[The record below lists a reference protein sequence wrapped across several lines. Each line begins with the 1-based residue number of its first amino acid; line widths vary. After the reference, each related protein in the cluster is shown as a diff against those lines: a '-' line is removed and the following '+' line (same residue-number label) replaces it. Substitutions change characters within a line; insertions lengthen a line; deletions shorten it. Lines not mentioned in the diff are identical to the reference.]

1 MTDRRSFPHPR
12 IIVADDHEW
21 IRKILVALIEQT
33 LPQAEVVVTE
43 DGLEAL
49 RAFEAGGADFLVS
62 NHQMPHMDGME
73 LIQKVRTQRPDL
85 PILMVSVKPEAR
97 KDAMAAGASW
107 FLSKAQIP
115 EQMPALLRQYAGGRK
130 PPPPWACD

>member
-1 MTDRRSFPHPR
+1 MTGQPPSPR

-21 IRKILVALIEQT
+21 IRQILVALIEQT

-43 DGLEAL
+43 NGLEAL
-49 RAFEAGGADFLVS
+49 RAFQTGGADFLVS
-62 NHQMPHMDGME
+62 NHLMPLMDGME
-73 LIQKVRTQRPDL
+73 LVRKVRTQRPDL

-115 EQMPALLRQYAGGRK
+115 EQMPALLRRYAGGREA
-130 PPPPWACD
+130 PPPWECD